1 MFVIADSSLKN
12 TGDIFF
18 LCEEEDNDYDY
29 NRINI
34 NYAIVISGS
43 SGSRGLV
50 LISYIN

>member
-1 MFVIADSSLKN
+1 MVSSSLKN
-12 TGDIFF
+12 TCDNFF

-34 NYAIVISGS
+34 NYAIVLSGS